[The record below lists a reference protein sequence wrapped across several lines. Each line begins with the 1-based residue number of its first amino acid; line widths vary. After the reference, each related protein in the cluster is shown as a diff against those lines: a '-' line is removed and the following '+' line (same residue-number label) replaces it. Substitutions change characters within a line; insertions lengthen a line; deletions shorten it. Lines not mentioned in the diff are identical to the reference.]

1 LSSKELKKIQE
12 DVKVFGKWATGGI
25 ESTDPGLKRYISVR
39 PILLPHTS
47 GRHEHQRFRK
57 STINVVERLIDDMM
71 RPGIGGGGKA
81 RATNIVKNAM
91 DIVAIR
97 TKKNPIEILVR
108 AIENAAPAEDVT
120 RIAYG
125 GIVYPISVDIAPQR
139 RTDIALRHIT
149 EMSRQAS
156 HNNPRSVDECLAEE
170 LILAAARD
178 PKSASVRRR
187 DEIERIA
194 LASR

>member
-1 LSSKELKKIQE
+1 MSKELKKLPE
-12 DVKVFGKWATGGI
+12 VRVFGRWPTAGI
-25 ESTDPGLKRYISVR
+25 EANDPGLKRYISAR

-47 GRHEHQRFRK
+47 GRHEHQRFKK

-71 RPGIGGGGKA
+71 RPGVAGGNKA
-81 RATNIVKNAM
+81 RASSIVRNALE
-91 DIVAIR
+91 IVSIR
-97 TKKNPIEILVR
+97 TGKNPIEILVR

-125 GIVYPISVDIAPQR
+125 GIVYPVSVDISPQR
-139 RTDIALRHIT
+139 RVDIALRHIT

-156 HNNPRSVDECLAEE
+156 HNNPRTVDECLAEE
-170 LILAAARD
+170 LVLAAARD
-178 PKSASVRRR
+178 AKSASVRKR